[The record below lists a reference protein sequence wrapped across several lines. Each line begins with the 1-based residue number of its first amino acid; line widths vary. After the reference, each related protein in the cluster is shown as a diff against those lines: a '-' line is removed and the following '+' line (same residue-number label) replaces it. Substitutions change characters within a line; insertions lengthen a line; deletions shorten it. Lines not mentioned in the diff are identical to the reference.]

1 MTYPRLVRILVVSTF
16 ALFLAALATPAHAQ
30 QGSLRGKVVDEA
42 GKPVPD
48 ADITL
53 DFVGD
58 YVRQYK
64 AKTDKNGE
72 WVKAGMPPGGGTWI
86 VTASKDNLSGV
97 IKGVQVMIGQM
108 VRTQDIVI
116 KAGGA
121 AKAGETAKLSQEEI
135 DKRNK
140 KQAELEA
147 LFNDANSAAEAGN
160 YDESNTKL
168 TQMATEIP
176 KCAAC
181 WAKMGDNYVKKAD
194 ADKDKADA
202 RTTDLQKAEES
213 YLKAIEIDPAQAG
226 TYNALAS
233 VYNSEKKFDDAAKMS
248 AKANELAGAPGAAG
262 GAGGSASAEALY
274 NQGIIFW
281 NQGKIA
287 EAKAQF
293 LKVIE
298 LDPKY
303 ADAQYWLGMALVNE
317 GKLPEAKKPF
327 EEYMKLAPTGQYAET
342 AKAMLAMIK

>member
-1 MTYPRLVRILVVSTF
+1 MTYPRLVRILVVSSI
-16 ALFLAALATPAHAQ
+16 ALFLAALAAPAYAQ
-30 QGSLRGKVVDEA
+30 QGSLRGRVIDEA

-48 ADITL
+48 ADVTL

-58 YVRQYK
+58 YTRQFK
-64 AKTDKNGE
+64 AKTDKSGE

-86 VTASKDNLSGV
+86 ITATKGDLSGTV
-97 IKGVQVMIGQM
+97 KGVQVMIGQM
-108 VRTQDIVI
+108 IRTPDVTI

-121 AKAGETAKLSQEEI
+121 AKAGASSGLSQAEVE
-135 DKRNK
+135 KRNK
-140 KQAELEA
+140 RQAELET
-147 LFNDANSAAEAGN
+147 LFNDANAASEAGN
-160 YDESNTKL
+160 FEEANTKL
-168 TQMATEIP
+168 AQIATEVP
-176 KCAAC
+176 NCGPC
-181 WAKMGDNYVKKAD
+181 FAKMGDNYVKKAD

-202 RTTDLQKAEES
+202 RAADLQKAEEA
-213 YLKAIEIDPAQAG
+213 YLKSIELDPAKG
-226 TYNALAS
+226 DTYNALAS

-248 AKANELAGAPGAAG
+248 AKANELAGAGGAAG
-262 GAGGSASAEALY
+262 GGSAEAVY

-281 NQGKIA
+281 NQGKIP

-293 LKVIE
+293 LKVIAM
-298 LDPKY
+298 DPKY